1 MTKFYFF
8 VSTVVLVGLS
18 LTSFV
23 VKNNDDEL
31 KPVVTSKKTR
41 VNFKLR
47 GTGSKNIAVK
57 IGIGYQVG
65 SGSCCSTVSPN
76 STNGFSGEVG
86 DVVYDSER
94 KRVIVKIYEGLEGQT
109 LELKDYY
116 WLQNFLKLR
125 AVCFG
130 SFFCFEITTM
140 ILKVSLSENF

>member
-1 MTKFYFF
+1 MTKIYLF
-8 VSTVVLVGLS
+8 VSAVVLVGLS

-23 VKNNDDEL
+23 VKNNEDEL

-116 WLQNFLKLR
+116 
-125 AVCFG
+125 
-130 SFFCFEITTM
+130 
-140 ILKVSLSENF
+140 